1 MSGDAERYIRADL
14 ERGKGVSQTD
24 AHYLLAALDVARD
37 KTLQTEAAAQSLAEQ
52 LRLMHTRAYLAE
64 QESLALRRKLDTAE
78 DTAHRLA
85 DELHEA
91 RLQLDN
97 EGEAE
102 AYQRE
107 RADRLADELATMRA
121 VRP

>member
-14 ERGKGVSQTD
+14 ERGTGVSQTD

-37 KTLQTEAAAQSLAEQ
+37 
-52 LRLMHTRAYLAE
+52 RAYLAE

-91 RLQLDN
+91 RLQLD
-97 EGEAE
+97 GEAE
-102 AYQRE
+102 EYQRE
-107 RADRLADELATMRA
+107 RADRLADELATRA

>member
-1 MSGDAERYIRADL
+1 VSGDAERFIRADI
-14 ERGKGVSQTD
+14 EGGKRVSQLD
-24 AHYLLAALDVARD
+24 AHYLLSALDSARD
-37 KTLQTEAAAQSLAEQ
+37 AAQSLAEQ

-64 QESLALRRKLDTAE
+64 QEALALRRKLDEAE

-97 EGEAE
+97 ENEAE
-102 AYQRE
+102 DYQRE
-107 RADRLADELATMRA
+107 RADRLAEELATVRGA